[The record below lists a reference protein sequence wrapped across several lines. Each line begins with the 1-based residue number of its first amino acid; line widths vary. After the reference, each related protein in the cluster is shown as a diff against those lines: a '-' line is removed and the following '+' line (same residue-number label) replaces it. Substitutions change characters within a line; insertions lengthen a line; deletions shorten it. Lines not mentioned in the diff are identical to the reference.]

1 MLIRSSFG
9 FLALAHLSFIP
20 SSEGFSTSRLIS
32 SSTNLKPFRQIK
44 KKNCSRRYLR
54 EPLVLLR
61 VAANPTT
68 DTDTTTTTVSASS
81 EITEKPRSYD
91 FISVEE
97 AEDSLR
103 RERARYEGERS
114 ELKQLIEIQN
124 QQLKRSTE
132 GRRGRVKDN
141 IGRNH
146 PRAEKAARI
155 VVHNSAAGAF
165 NYGDA
170 KKDRN
175 KKRNGNIKNGSNK
188 KVNNDIIL
196 RMEQLEARLRDA
208 LIDNDELTRRLHEQH
223 RQYNAE
229 RAELEDQL
237 REEQDRLDC
246 AREELDMERSYFETS
261 RRMLEGLLEVEQH
274 NVQVLEKELEQEF
287 LMQITREEDFSQQ
300 KQSLD
305 QQNQR
310 QEQAQ
315 QQQELD
321 LERRRRQEQELY
333 AYNNNSNYNGNGSNQ
348 QRQQDDCFTM
358 NINDVQC
365 PLYS

>member
-9 FLALAHLSFIP
+9 FLALAHLSIIP
-20 SSEGFSTSRLIS
+20 SSEGFSTSKLIS
-32 SSTNLKPFRQIK
+32 LSNLKPFRHIK
-44 KKNCSRRYLR
+44 KKNCSSRYLR
-54 EPLVLLR
+54 EQLVTLL
-61 VAANPTT
+61 AAADATT
-68 DTDTTTTTVSASS
+68 DTTATVSASS

-103 RERARYEGERS
+103 QERARYEGERS

-124 QQLKRSTE
+124 RQLRRSAE
-132 GRRGRVKDN
+132 GRRDKVKDN
-141 IGRNH
+141 KIGQNH
-146 PRAEKAARI
+146 PRAEKPSSARI
-155 VVHNSAAGAF
+155 VVQNSAAGAF
-165 NYGDA
+165 NYA
-170 KKDRN
+170 QKNR
-175 KKRNGNIKNGSNK
+175 KKRTGNINNGSNN

-237 REEQDRLDC
+237 REEQDRLDS
-246 AREELDMERSYFETS
+246 AREELYMERSYFETS
-261 RRMLEGLLEVEQH
+261 RRMLEGLLEVETH
-274 NVQVLEKELEQEF
+274 KVQVLEQELEQEF

-300 KQSLD
+300 KQSLE
-305 QQNQR
+305 QQHQR
-310 QEQAQ
+310 QQQAQ
-315 QQQELD
+315 IQQEQD

-333 AYNNNSNYNGNGSNQ
+333 VYNNSNHNGNGSNRQ
-348 QRQQDDCFTM
+348 QQQDDCFTI

-365 PLYS
+365 PLYP

>member
-9 FLALAHLSFIP
+9 FLILSIFP
-20 SSEGFSTSRLIS
+20 SSEGFSTSKLIS
-32 SSTNLKPFRQIK
+32 SSNLKPFRHIK
-44 KKNCSRRYLR
+44 KKNCSNRYHR
-54 EPLVLLR
+54 EPLVILR
-61 VAANPTT
+61 AAADAT
-68 DTDTTTTTVSASS
+68 TDTTTTTSASS

-103 RERARYEGERS
+103 QERARYEGERS

-124 QQLKRSTE
+124 QQLRRSAE
-132 GRRGRVKDN
+132 GRRDKVKDN

-146 PRAEKAARI
+146 PRAEKPSSARI
-155 VVHNSAAGAF
+155 VVQNSAAGAF
-165 NYGDA
+165 NYA
-170 KKDRN
+170 QKNR
-175 KKRNGNIKNGSNK
+175 KKRTGNINNGSNN
-188 KVNNDIIL
+188 KVNNDLIL

-208 LIDNDELTRRLHEQH
+208 LIDNDKLTRRLHEQH

-237 REEQDRLDC
+237 REEQDRLDS
-246 AREELDMERSYFETS
+246 AREELYMERSYFETS
-261 RRMLEGLLEVEQH
+261 RRMLEGLLEVETH
-274 NVQVLEKELEQEF
+274 KVQVLEQELEHEF

-300 KQSLD
+300 RQSLEE
-305 QQNQR
+305 QHQR
-310 QEQAQ
+310 QQQAQ
-315 QQQELD
+315 IQQEQD

-333 AYNNNSNYNGNGSNQ
+333 AYNNSNHNGNGSNRQ
-348 QRQQDDCFTM
+348 QQDDCFTM

-365 PLYS
+365 PLYP